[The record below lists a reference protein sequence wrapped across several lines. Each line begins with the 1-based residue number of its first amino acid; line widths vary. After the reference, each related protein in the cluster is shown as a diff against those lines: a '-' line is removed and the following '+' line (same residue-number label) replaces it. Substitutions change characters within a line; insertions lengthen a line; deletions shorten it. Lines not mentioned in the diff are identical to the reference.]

1 MNSPRRRAREMALK
15 ALYQADIAKNELAT
29 ALNQVLDETYYEP
42 AIEQIAREFIK
53 NSQANEILSGDVE
66 SFLSYIS
73 GGLSL
78 RTDATRQT
86 VKDQVNSCLD
96 KFFPGLTVTDSSKP
110 EVSGLIKKLVDKKSR
125 NKGMQ
130 EFAEQIIDFI
140 SQNQTRIDKLIED
153 TAQNWSLERMSSIDR
168 CILRA
173 AVCEFLYFPDIPA
186 NATIN
191 EAVELAK
198 KYSSDRSYEF
208 VNGILDKICKA
219 QDLQK
224 SKSESLHEDL
234 RKSDALADNQTEK
247 AT

>member
-1 MNSPRRRAREMALK
+1 MALK
-15 ALYQADIAKNELAT
+15 ALYQADIAKTELVT
-29 ALNQVLDETYYEP
+29 ALNQVLDETFYEP
-42 AIEQIAREFIK
+42 GIEQIAREFIK

-66 SFLSYIS
+66 SFLSYLS

-86 VKDQVNSCLD
+86 VKNQVNSSLD
-96 KFFPGLTVTDSSKP
+96 KFFPGLTVADSSKA
-110 EVSGLIKKLVDKKSR
+110 EVSALIKKLVNKKGR
-125 NKGMQ
+125 NKSMQ
-130 EFAEQIIDFI
+130 VFAEQIIDFI
-140 SQNQTRIDKLIED
+140 AQNQTKIDKLIED
-153 TAQNWSLERMSSIDR
+153 TAKNWSLERMSSIDR

-208 VNGILDKICKA
+208 VNGILDKICKV

-224 SKSESLHEDL
+224 D
-234 RKSDALADNQTEK
+234 KSDSLSDDIRKNDNSADNQTVK
-247 AT
+247 AS

>member
-15 ALYQADIAKNELAT
+15 ALYQSDMAKTELET
-29 ALNQVLDETYYEP
+29 ALNQVLDETFYEP

-53 NSQANEILSGDVE
+53 NSQATEILSGDVE
-66 SFLSYIS
+66 SFLSDIS

-78 RTDATRQT
+78 RTDASRQT
-86 VKDQVNSCLD
+86 VKDQVSSILD
-96 KFFPGLTVTDSSKP
+96 KYFPGLSFSESSKH
-110 EVSGLIKKLVDKKSR
+110 EVAGLIKKLVDKKSR

-130 EFAEQIIDFI
+130 EFAEQIVSFI
-140 SQNQTRIDKLIED
+140 VQNNARIDNLIEE

-168 CILRA
+168 SILRA

-224 SKSESLHEDL
+224 NGTS
-234 RKSDALADNQTEK
+234 ADTQTVK
-247 AT
+247 AS